1 INSAKQW
8 ADAHPNITATAQ
20 TALAVAEA
28 AGTVWG
34 GKKVEL
40 NPAKW
45 DWVKNNGYKTPAA
58 RPMQTLDGEMAGG
71 NKSPK
76 SNTSTLLTEFNQND
90 INHVFQEK
98 HEFDSFLKNYTS
110 KADAYSAI
118 QNVANNTL
126 DSSTYQKGTWVTI
139 QVDGVP
145 VSVKGN
151 FVDGKFRIGTAT
163 MKSF

>member
-1 INSAKQW
+1 
-8 ADAHPNITATAQ
+8 
-20 TALAVAEA
+20 
-28 AGTVWG
+28 
-34 GKKVEL
+34 
-40 NPAKW
+40 
-45 DWVKNNGYKTPAA
+45 
-58 RPMQTLDGEMAGG
+58 
-71 NKSPK
+71 SPK

-151 FVDGKFRIGTAT
+151 FV
-163 MKSF
+163 